1 MLPAFLGLSG
11 LTLTDAERRLI
22 SDADPAGFI
31 LFGRN
36 IAEPVQLRAL
46 TDSLRGASGR
56 ADLPILIDQEG
67 GRVARLGPPHWPPF
81 PAAGRFAALYG
92 KAPMSAIEAMR
103 ANARA
108 IAIVLTG
115 AGINVDCAP
124 MLDLA
129 HEGADAV
136 VGDRAFGGEPMQV
149 AALGRAM
156 LDGLAAGGVAG
167 VIKHMPG
174 HGRATADSHHRL
186 PVVDATAEELAADL
200 APFRAL
206 AARTAMAMTAHILY
220 PAWDAEHPA
229 TLSPAIIAEIIRGE
243 IGFDGLLMTD
253 DIAMRA
259 LSGTVAGRA
268 QAALAAGCDIVLHC
282 SGEAGDN
289 AALAGALGE
298 ISEAAAARLARAM
311 VFDAVPGDVDELIA
325 KRDALLAFA

>member
-11 LTLTDAERRLI
+11 LVLTDAERSLI
-22 SDADPAGFI
+22 RDADPAGFI

-36 IAEPVQLRAL
+36 IQDPDQLRAL
-46 TDSLRGASGR
+46 TDSLRHASGR
-56 ADLPILIDQEG
+56 AGLPVLIDQEG
-67 GRVARLGPPHWPPF
+67 GRVARLGPPHWPAF
-81 PAAGRFAALYG
+81 PAAGRFAALYD
-92 KAPMSAIEAMR
+92 KAPMSAIEAAR
-103 ANARA
+103 ANAHA
-108 IAIVLTG
+108 IALVLRE

-129 HEGADAV
+129 HAGADAI

-167 VIKHMPG
+167 VVKHMPG

-186 PVVDATAEELAADL
+186 PVVDASAGDLALDL

-206 AARTAMAMTAHILY
+206 AARAPMGMTAHILY

-229 TLSPAIIAEIIRGE
+229 TLSPTIIAEVIRGE

-253 DIAMRA
+253 DIAMQA
-259 LSGTVAGRA
+259 LTGTVAGRA
-268 QAALAAGCDIVLHC
+268 TAALAAGCDIVLHC
-282 SGEAGDN
+282 SGEAVDN
-289 AALAGALGE
+289 AALVEALGE
-298 ISEAAAARLARAM
+298 IGEAAASRLTRAL
-311 VFDAVPGDVDELIA
+311 VSDAAPGDVAELIA
-325 KRDALLAFA
+325 KRDALLAYA